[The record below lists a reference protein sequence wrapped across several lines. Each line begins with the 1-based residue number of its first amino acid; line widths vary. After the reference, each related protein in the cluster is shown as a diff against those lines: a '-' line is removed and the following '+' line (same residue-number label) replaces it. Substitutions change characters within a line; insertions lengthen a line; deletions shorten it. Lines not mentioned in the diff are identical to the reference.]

1 MKLQVAAFLSFL
13 IMPYALADD
22 QGGLKKT
29 WHRRRLMLLRMVIA
43 VRMMQKNDHRTGKNP
58 A

>member
-13 IMPYALADD
+13 IMPYALADE

-29 WHRRRLMLLRMVIA
+29 RRRRRLMLLRMVIA

>member
-13 IMPYALADD
+13 IMPYALAED
-22 QGGLKKT
+22 QGIKKT

>member
-22 QGGLKKT
+22 QGIKKT

-43 VRMMQKNDHRTGKNP
+43 VRMMQKNDH
-58 A
+58 

>member
-22 QGGLKKT
+22 QGGIKKKT
-29 WHRRRLMLLRMVIA
+29 WRRRRLMLLRMVIA
-43 VRMMQKNDHRTGKNP
+43 VRMMQKK
-58 A
+58 

>member
-13 IMPYALADD
+13 IMPYALAED
-22 QGGLKKT
+22 QGGIKKKT

-43 VRMMQKNDHRTGKNP
+43 VRMMQKK
-58 A
+58 

>member
-1 MKLQVAAFLSFL
+1 MKLPVAAFLSLL

-29 WHRRRLMLLRMVIA
+29 WRRRRLMLLRMVIA
-43 VRMMQKNDHRTGKNP
+43 VRMMQKK
-58 A
+58 